1 MEECGYLVRLYW
13 LQVAA
18 VEVEGV
24 VLFVQLNAFAVVLEL
39 RKHSVRTFLERH
51 RNALAR
57 LRLSKQQ
64 Q

>member
-1 MEECGYLVRLYW
+1 MEECGYLVRLHW

-24 VLFVQLNAFAVVLEL
+24 VLFVQLHAFAVVLEFG
-39 RKHSVRTFLERH
+39 KHSVRTFLERH